1 MNKLKVL
8 AAALGVTA
16 LLSAAIACGNSEA
29 SVSPGPSQSVPS
41 SSQGVVD
48 VSVPATGAPAG
59 VAVAP
64 RAPQP
69 EVGMSSVAVPSG
81 VSGMPAYSGS
91 LFQQANGSQ
100 TGIWVTG
107 EAVVSLDPDLAV
119 INIGVE
125 STAQTVAE
133 ARDKAAKAM
142 DAIIAAL
149 HARGIQDKDIQT
161 QYFSIY
167 PRYEYREV
175 MESGG
180 RTGKQVLV
188 GYVVNNSAT
197 VKVRDLEAVGAII
210 DEVVVAGGDETR
222 INGISFTVED
232 PKPLMNDLRKAA
244 VEDAI
249 AKAEQFAQLTN
260 VTLGKLVYISEVSA
274 SAPVIMKEYDLRAAA
289 EGYAAPMP
297 TTPISGGELEV
308 RMMVQ
313 AVFAI
318 Q

>member
-8 AAALGVTA
+8 AAALGMTA

-29 SVSPGPSQSVPS
+29 AASPGPSQSGAQPPAGS
-41 SSQGVVD
+41 TGVGA
-48 VSVPATGAPAG
+48 PATGAPG
-59 VAVAP
+59 GIVVAP
-64 RAPQP
+64 RPSQP
-69 EVGMSSVAVPSG
+69 EAGVSSMAVPTAAG
-81 VSGMPAYSGS
+81 VVPAYSGFP
-91 LFQQANGSQ
+91 LQQASGSQ

-107 EAVVSLDPDLAV
+107 EAVVSLEPDLAV

-125 STAQTVAE
+125 ATAQTVAE

-149 HARGIQDKDIQT
+149 HARGIEDKDIQT

-249 AKAEQFAQLTN
+249 AKAEQFAQLTS
-260 VTLGKLVYISEVSA
+260 VTLGKLVYISEVSG

-289 EGYAAPMP
+289 EGYAGPMP

>member
-8 AAALGVTA
+8 AAALGMTA

-29 SVSPGPSQSVPS
+29 AASPGPSQSGGQAPAGTS
-41 SSQGVVD
+41 D
-48 VSVPATGAPAG
+48 VGAPATGAPVG

-69 EVGMSSVAVPSG
+69 EAG
-81 VSGMPAYSGS
+81 VSSMGVTTAAGVAPAYSGFP
-91 LFQQANGSQ
+91 LQQANGSQ

-107 EAVVSLDPDLAV
+107 EAVVTLGPDLAV

-125 STAQTVAE
+125 ATGKTVAE

-161 QYFSIY
+161 QYFNIY
-167 PRYEYREV
+167 PRYEYQEV
-175 MESGG
+175 MESGV

-197 VKVRDLEAVGAII
+197 VKVRDLEAVGTIV
-210 DEVVVAGGDETR
+210 DELVAAGGDETR

-232 PKPLMNDLRKAA
+232 PKPLMNDLREAA
-244 VEDAI
+244 VKDAI
-249 AKAEQFAQLTN
+249 AKAEQFAALTG

-274 SAPVIMKEYDLRAAA
+274 SAPVILKDYGLRSVA
-289 EGYAAPMP
+289 EAAAPMP

-308 RMMVQ
+308 RLMVQ

-318 Q
+318 P